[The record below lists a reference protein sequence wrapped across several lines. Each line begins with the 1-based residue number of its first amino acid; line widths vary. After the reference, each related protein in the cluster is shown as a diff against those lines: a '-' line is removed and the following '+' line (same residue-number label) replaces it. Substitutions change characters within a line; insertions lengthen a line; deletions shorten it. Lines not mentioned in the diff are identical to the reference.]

1 MIKRL
6 QDGKKD
12 MEVNK
17 SGWIFAYWSAL
28 GREREGL
35 GIMEVCLIWR
45 KSKKME
51 N

>member
-12 MEVNK
+12 MEVK
-17 SGWIFAYWSAL
+17 KLGWIFACWSGL

-35 GIMEVCLIWR
+35 GIMVVCLIWKR
-45 KSKKME
+45 SKKMD